1 MLLWAILFTSFL
13 AIFIS
18 AALVWHRLERAKRNQ
33 NLKEKLLAGVETPQ
47 PAIKATSTLVKTP
60 TRGRL
65 RFFQSADPTGQSTG
79 NGWSP
84 AGFLALTCVMI
95 LAGLLVG
102 VKMSELIGPSA
113 LLIGMAAFGM
123 MPFMYRKK
131 QRNRRLLAIEEQ
143 FPDALD
149 FLSRS
154 VRAGNAFSV
163 GLELLTA
170 EASEPLKA
178 EVLKVTREL
187 VLGSSLDVA
196 LNGLVARAPLL
207 EVRFF
212 VSAVLLQRETG
223 GNLSEV
229 LGKLSASVRER
240 LRLRGHV
247 KAASGQ
253 GRLTAMVLTILPIAT
268 MIILR
273 MASPDYMK
281 SLTEDPLGRD
291 MLAAA
296 VVSQIMGY
304 LVMQKIIRIE
314 V

>member
-1 MLLWAILFTSFL
+1 MVLWIVLFISFL
-13 AIFIS
+13 TIFVS
-18 AALVWHRLERAKRNQ
+18 AVFVWHRLEKAKRNQ
-33 NLKEKLLAGVETPQ
+33 NLREKILAGVEMPPT
-47 PAIKATSTLVKTP
+47 AIKSTSSIVQAADS
-60 TRGRL
+60 GRF
-65 RFFQSADPTGQSTG
+65 RFFRSADPTGQITG

-84 AGFLALTCVMI
+84 ARFVGFTCAMVLVGM
-95 LAGLLVG
+95 LVG
-102 VKMSELIGPSA
+102 VKMTEVMGPSA
-113 LLIGMAAFGM
+113 LIICMAAFGVT
-123 MPFMYRKK
+123 PWIYRSKQRKK
-131 QRNRRLLAIEEQ
+131 RMLAIEEQ

-163 GLELLTA
+163 GLELLSA

-187 VLGSSLDVA
+187 ILGSPLDVA
-196 LNGLVARAPLL
+196 LNGLITRVPLL

-212 VSAVLLQRETG
+212 ASAVLLQRETG

-229 LGKLSASVRER
+229 LGKLSLSVRER

-253 GRLTAMVLTILPIAT
+253 GRLTATVLTVLPVAT
-268 MIILR
+268 LIILR
-273 MASPDYMK
+273 IASPDYMN
-281 SLTEDPLGRD
+281 SLIDDPLGRD
-291 MLAAA
+291 LLAAA
-296 VVSQIMGY
+296 VVSQILGY

>member
-1 MLLWAILFTSFL
+1 M
-13 AIFIS
+13 
-18 AALVWHRLERAKRNQ
+18 
-33 NLKEKLLAGVETPQ
+33 
-47 PAIKATSTLVKTP
+47 
-60 TRGRL
+60 
-65 RFFQSADPTGQSTG
+65 TG

-84 AGFLALTCVMI
+84 AVFVGLTGAMM
-95 LAGLLVG
+95 LAGLVVG
-102 VKMSELIGPSA
+102 VKMTEVIGPSA
-113 LLIGMAAFGM
+113 LIICTVAFGV
-123 MPFMYRKK
+123 MPWMYRSK
-131 QRNRRLLAIEEQ
+131 QRKKRMLAIEEQ

-163 GLELLTA
+163 GLELLSA

-178 EVLKVTREL
+178 EILKVTREL
-187 VLGSSLDVA
+187 ILGSPLDAA
-196 LNGLVARAPLL
+196 LNGLIARVPLL

-212 VSAVLLQRETG
+212 ASAVLLQRETG

-229 LGKLSASVRER
+229 LGKLSFSVRER

-253 GRLTAMVLTILPIAT
+253 GRLTAMVLTVLPVAT
-268 MIILR
+268 LIMLR

-281 SLTEDPLGRD
+281 TLTEDPLGRD

-296 VVSQIMGY
+296 VVSQILGY
-304 LVMQKIIRIE
+304 LVMQKIIKIE